1 MKHIMQQ
8 KIFSVEECNKIIN
21 CKSTISND
29 GGNQRF
35 DLPPMSLINDNEENN
50 WIRKRLEDVLS
61 KINKRHYRFKDTAV
75 YDKIGVRTYNSG
87 EGFKWHLDG
96 GLAHEV
102 QVGKE
107 GHDQRRLTAIL
118 FLNNDYTGGDLRIF
132 CGEDVVIK
140 NNIGVLVVFPSW
152 YFHQADKVLSGVR
165 KVLITWFI
173 GPKF

>member
-1 MKHIMQQ
+1 
-8 KIFSVEECNKIIN
+8 
-21 CKSTISND
+21 
-29 GGNQRF
+29 
-35 DLPPMSLINDNEENN
+35 
-50 WIRKRLEDVLS
+50 
-61 KINKRHYRFKDTAV
+61 
-75 YDKIGVRTYNSG
+75 
-87 EGFKWHLDG
+87 
-96 GLAHEV
+96 
-102 QVGKE
+102 
-107 GHDQRRLTAIL
+107 LTAIL